1 VSPVPA
7 HLRHHYRTPEW
18 KAARAAARERAG
30 ELCEGTAELLG
41 LKFETGRCGAPNAT
55 SVVRNQADPSLWR
68 LADPPACEPRLW
80 REPIKVVLTTAHLDH
95 DPSNNDLANLAVLC
109 QRCHLA
115 HDREQHAATRRWRSL
130 RLAIL
135 EHGQEVMFPD
145 RFPDL
150 LDVPERVRTSP
161 TPTDGE
167 ADAGLVGPA

>member
-1 VSPVPA
+1 MSPVPA
-7 HLRHHYRTPEW
+7 YLRHHYRTPEW
-18 KAARAAARERAG
+18 KAARATARVRAG
-30 ELCEGTAELLG
+30 DLCEGTTELLG
-41 LKFETGRCGAPNAT
+41 HTFEDGRCASPNGNL
-55 SVVRNQADPSLWR
+55 VVRNKANPAVWC
-68 LADPPACEPRLW
+68 LADRHRDDPQLW

-95 DPSNNDLANLAVLC
+95 DPSHNDLANLAVLC

-150 LDVPERVRTSP
+150 LAVPERVRTSP